1 MENIST
7 STPMDPNQPQ
17 LRQLVLENTKRLGKY
32 EVKLEEMRVE
42 NTEFSQQMREQY
54 EWLRNFREELDQ
66 SMRCSRERMDR
77 LERFSEI
84 SRLEHEKSICELKK
98 LIKENSEQMKERD
111 KRFDRDMKDR
121 DEIFDKEM
129 KEKDERFDRDMK
141 DRDEKFDKEMKERD
155 ERFDREMKERDE
167 KFAKEMKE
175 RDERFD
181 REMKERDEKF
191 DEEMKERDEKFAR
204 EMKERDEKFAKEM
217 KERDERFDREM
228 KERDEKFDEEMK
240 ERDEK
245 FAREM
250 KDRDEK
256 FAKEMKEF
264 RDETNTAIRRIS
276 VEFLGAT
283 GHIVEGL
290 ASSAVDKI
298 FKDAGLD
305 LLHYG
310 KNIKPK
316 LPGDNSKMEVDVLLG
331 NETFVVPVEV
341 KADFTK
347 RKVKRFVRQM
357 AMYRTFFPEYADK
370 EVVAAVAAIN
380 YEGGADQL
388 AHEEGLL
395 VIRVSS
401 DDIFSLD
408 PFDVKTLRRF

>member
-141 DRDEKFDKEMKERD
+141 
-155 ERFDREMKERDE
+155 
-167 KFAKEMKE
+167 
-175 RDERFD
+175 
-181 REMKERDEKF
+181 ERDEKF

-204 EMKERDEKFAKEM
+204 
-217 KERDERFDREM
+217 
-228 KERDEKFDEEMK
+228 
-240 ERDEK
+240 
-245 FAREM
+245 
-250 KDRDEK
+250 
-256 FAKEMKEF
+256 EMKEF

-316 LPGDNSKMEVDVLLG
+316 LPEDNSKMEVDVLLG

-401 DDIFSLD
+401 DNIFSLD

>member
-204 EMKERDEKFAKEM
+204 EMK
-217 KERDERFDREM
+217 
-228 KERDEKFDEEMK
+228 
-240 ERDEK
+240 
-245 FAREM
+245 
-250 KDRDEK
+250 DRDEK

-316 LPGDNSKMEVDVLLG
+316 LPEDNSKMEVDVLLG

-401 DDIFSLD
+401 DNIFSLD

>member
-121 DEIFDKEM
+121 DE
-129 KEKDERFDRDMK
+129 
-141 DRDEKFDKEMKERD
+141 KFDKEMKERD
-155 ERFDREMKERDE
+155 ERFDRD
-167 KFAKEMKE
+167 
-175 RDERFD
+175 
-181 REMKERDEKF
+181 MKERDEKF

-204 EMKERDEKFAKEM
+204 
-217 KERDERFDREM
+217 
-228 KERDEKFDEEMK
+228 
-240 ERDEK
+240 
-245 FAREM
+245 
-250 KDRDEK
+250 
-256 FAKEMKEF
+256 EMKEF

-316 LPGDNSKMEVDVLLG
+316 LPEDNSKMEVDVLLG

-401 DDIFSLD
+401 DNIFSLD

>member
-121 DEIFDKEM
+121 DE
-129 KEKDERFDRDMK
+129 
-141 DRDEKFDKEMKERD
+141 
-155 ERFDREMKERDE
+155 

-204 EMKERDEKFAKEM
+204 
-217 KERDERFDREM
+217 
-228 KERDEKFDEEMK
+228 
-240 ERDEK
+240 
-245 FAREM
+245 
-250 KDRDEK
+250 
-256 FAKEMKEF
+256 EMKEF

-316 LPGDNSKMEVDVLLG
+316 LPEDNSKMEVDVLLG

-347 RKVKRFVRQM
+347 RKMKRFVRQM

>member
-111 KRFDRDMKDR
+111 
-121 DEIFDKEM
+121 
-129 KEKDERFDRDMK
+129 
-141 DRDEKFDKEMKERD
+141 
-155 ERFDREMKERDE
+155 
-167 KFAKEMKE
+167 
-175 RDERFD
+175 
-181 REMKERDEKF
+181 
-191 DEEMKERDEKFAR
+191 EKFAR

-245 FAREM
+245 FAR
-250 KDRDEK
+250 
-256 FAKEMKEF
+256 EMKEF

-316 LPGDNSKMEVDVLLG
+316 LPEDNSKMEVDVLLG

-401 DDIFSLD
+401 DNIFSLD

>member
-1 MENIST
+1 MENVSKST
-7 STPMDPNQPQ
+7 LMDPNQSQ
-17 LRQLVLENTKRLGKY
+17 LRQLVLENAKRIDKQ
-32 EVKLEEMRVE
+32 EVNLEEMRVE
-42 NTEFSQQMREQY
+42 NTGLSKEMREQY

-77 LERFSEI
+77 LERFSET
-84 SRLEHEKSICELKK
+84 SRLEHEKHIYELKK
-98 LIKENSEQMKERD
+98 LIKENSDQAR
-111 KRFDRDMKDR
+111 
-121 DEIFDKEM
+121 
-129 KEKDERFDRDMK
+129 
-141 DRDEKFDKEMKERD
+141 ERD
-155 ERFDREMKERDE
+155 ERFDREMKDKDE
-167 KFAKEMKE
+167 KF
-175 RDERFD
+175 
-181 REMKERDEKF
+181 EK
-191 DEEMKERDEKFAR
+191 
-204 EMKERDEKFAKEM
+204 
-217 KERDERFDREM
+217 
-228 KERDEKFDEEMK
+228 
-240 ERDEK
+240 
-245 FAREM
+245 EM

-256 FAKEMKEF
+256 FAKEMKERDVKFEKEMKERDEKFEKEMKERDVKFEKEMKEKDEKFEKEMKEF
-264 RDETNTAIRRIS
+264 RDDVNASIRRIS

-316 LPGDNSKMEVDVLLG
+316 LAEDNSKMEVDVLLG

-357 AMYRTFFPEYADK
+357 AMFRTFFPEYADK

-380 YEGGADQL
+380 YENGTDQL

-401 DDIFSLD
+401 DDIFSLG

>member
-141 DRDEKFDKEMKERD
+141 
-155 ERFDREMKERDE
+155 
-167 KFAKEMKE
+167 
-175 RDERFD
+175 
-181 REMKERDEKF
+181 
-191 DEEMKERDEKFAR
+191 
-204 EMKERDEKFAKEM
+204 
-217 KERDERFDREM
+217 
-228 KERDEKFDEEMK
+228 ERDEKFDEEMK

-316 LPGDNSKMEVDVLLG
+316 LPEDNSKMEVDVLLG

>member
-1 MENIST
+1 MENISK
-7 STPMDPNQPQ
+7 STLMDPNQSQ
-17 LRQLVLENTKRLGKY
+17 LRQLVLENAKRIDKQ
-32 EVKLEEMRVE
+32 EVNLEEMRVE
-42 NTEFSQQMREQY
+42 NTGLSKEMREQY

-77 LERFSEI
+77 LERFSET
-84 SRLEHEKSICELKK
+84 SRLEHEKHIYELKK
-98 LIKENSEQMKERD
+98 LIKENSDQAR
-111 KRFDRDMKDR
+111 
-121 DEIFDKEM
+121 
-129 KEKDERFDRDMK
+129 
-141 DRDEKFDKEMKERD
+141 ERD
-155 ERFDREMKERDE
+155 ERFDREMKDKDE
-167 KFAKEMKE
+167 KFEKEMKE
-175 RDERFD
+175 RDENF
-181 REMKERDEKF
+181 E
-191 DEEMKERDEKFAR
+191 
-204 EMKERDEKFAKEM
+204 KEM
-217 KERDERFDREM
+217 KERDV
-228 KERDEKFDEEMK
+228 KFE
-240 ERDEK
+240 
-245 FAREM
+245 
-250 KDRDEK
+250 
-256 FAKEMKEF
+256 KEMKEF
-264 RDETNTAIRRIS
+264 RDDVNASIRRIS

-316 LPGDNSKMEVDVLLG
+316 LAEDNSKMEVDVLLG

-357 AMYRTFFPEYADK
+357 AMFRTFFPEYADK

-380 YEGGADQL
+380 YENGTDQL